1 MEQCGLEILSNGFNG
16 LAKCFTSISHLFLLL
31 FAIGFKNCSMKILL
45 QLLMWTEGKLSCFFF
60 FLIFCLKVEVDFE
73 TPTTILLQ

>member
-1 MEQCGLEILSNGFNG
+1 MEQCGLEVLNNGFNG

-45 QLLMWTEGKLSCFFF
+45 QLLMWTGGNLFCFCFF
-60 FLIFCLKVEVDFE
+60 LTFCLKVEVDFE

>member
-1 MEQCGLEILSNGFNG
+1 MEQCGLEVLNNGFNG

-45 QLLMWTEGKLSCFFF
+45 QLLMWTEGKLSCFFL
-60 FLIFCLKVEVDFE
+60 FLFLLKVEVDFE

>member
-31 FAIGFKNCSMKILL
+31 FAIGFKNCSMTILL

-60 FLIFCLKVEVDFE
+60 FLFLLKVEVDFE